1 MTPTDPLY
9 RPLICDP
16 AAIGAAPL
24 AGGWAR
30 FEAVQ
35 TLSLGVREPISSL
48 ETLAGRDAAA
58 YQRLSAAREPILGL
72 TLDRPRVMAVLN
84 ATPDS
89 FSDGGRHL
97 AADAAIAAGL
107 AMLEAG
113 ADILDVGGEST
124 RPGAEPV
131 GVEEEMSRV
140 LPVLEGLR
148 AAAPDAAL
156 SIDTRKPSVA
166 RVAFAAGARLYNDVS
181 ALTYDPSAPET
192 AAALIRRYDGALCLM
207 HAQGDPRTMQRSPN
221 YRDVLVE
228 VAQFLAARMEAACA
242 AGVPRARIIVDPG
255 VGFGKTLSHNLSL
268 LRGLGAL
275 HSLGAPILLGAS
287 RKRFIGALSGEEAAE
302 KRAPGSIAAALQ
314 GVAQGAQIV
323 RVHDAAE
330 TVQAVR
336 VWMGMAEDAAR

>member
-1 MTPTDPLY
+1 MS
-9 RPLICDP
+9 P
-16 AAIGAAPL
+16 ARIPFDRLDAEIEARLVGSPM
-24 AGGWAR
+24 AGGR
-30 FEAVQ
+30 R
-35 TLSLGVREPISSL
+35 LLGIELERLILHRVTRE
-48 ETLAGRDAAA
+48 
-58 YQRLSAAREPILGL
+58 SAD
-72 TLDRPRVMAVLN
+72 LDFCR
-84 ATPDS
+84 
-89 FSDGGRHL
+89 G
-97 AADAAIAAGL
+97 
-107 AMLEAG
+107 
-113 ADILDVGGEST
+113 
-124 RPGAEPV
+124 
-131 GVEEEMSRV
+131 
-140 LPVLEGLR
+140 VLEGLR

-156 SIDTRKPSVA
+156 SIDTRKPAVA
-166 RVAFAAGARLYNDVS
+166 KAAFAAGARLYNDVS